1 MITREKRD
9 YVWIMSR
16 TPTMSE
22 ADLKKLTDF
31 VARQGYDVA
40 EAAAGAAGQEL
51 IRRRDRPSRR

>member
-22 ADLKKLTDF
+22 ADLKKLTDL
-31 VARQGYDVA
+31 VARQGYDVTKLQRVPQP
-40 EAAAGAAGQEL
+40 GG
-51 IRRRDRPSRR
+51 